1 MWIVLLIVHAL
12 SAFLLL
18 GAITHQ
24 TLSVWAP
31 ARSKSGGFL
40 TRARAVTAVSYVRAV
55 IVLYIVTMSM
65 GGLIYTNYRVAARF
79 ILEQGHFWKTY
90 GAFELKEHFIA
101 LGLGLL
107 PAYWYYWTSPLAEGH
122 ARTRAMLTTVL
133 AFVVWWGF
141 LVGHLTNNVRG
152 LGT

>member
-12 SAFLLL
+12 LAFLLL

-31 ARSKSGGFL
+31 ARSKRGSFL
-40 TRARAVTAVSYVRAV
+40 ARARAVPGVSYVSAI
-55 IVLYIVTMSM
+55 IVLYIVTASM
-65 GGLIYTNYRVAARF
+65 GALIYTNYRIAARF
-79 ILEQGHFWKTY
+79 ILEQGRFWKTY
-90 GAFELKEHFIA
+90 GAFEMKEHFIA
-101 LGLGLL
+101 IGLGLL
-107 PAYWYYWTSPLAEGH
+107 PAYWYYWNSPLAESD